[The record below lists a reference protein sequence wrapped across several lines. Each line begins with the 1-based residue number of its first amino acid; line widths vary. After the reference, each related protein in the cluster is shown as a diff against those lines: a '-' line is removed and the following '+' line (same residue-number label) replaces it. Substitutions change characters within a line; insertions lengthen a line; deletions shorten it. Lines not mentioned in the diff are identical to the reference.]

1 MVKLNCILRKK
12 STTSDY
18 NYVKMEKTLWRQEYT
33 KVGLLGAENQ
43 DTKGKDRGR
52 GRGGRRDW
60 LWRVTNGGNAG
71 KLHQCTLPP
80 EIPQLVNLLSGTKVE
95 LMLS

>member
-43 DTKGKDRGR
+43 DTRGR
-52 GRGGRRDW
+52 IEEEEGAAEGTGFGESH
-60 LWRVTNGGNAG
+60 GGNAG